1 MMLSLNLERMIQGKN
16 ILITGGTGTIGSAL
30 VRKILGYQPAVVR
43 IYSRD
48 ETKQLELLLS
58 LKNPANV
65 RYLIGD
71 IRDSER
77 LGKAFEDIDYVFH
90 TAALKHLPACEFNPF
105 EAIKTNVIGTQNL
118 IDQSIAKGVKLVI
131 GISTDKVVNPSSI
144 LGTTKLLAEKLLI
157 AANFSKGRHRTIFSC
172 VRFGNVAGAR
182 GSVIPVFLDQLSR
195 HETLTVTDPQ
205 MTRFIMSTDEAVDLV
220 LKAASLAGGGEIFIF
235 TMPSVKVNDIAE
247 AIAGRFMKVTGETV
261 KIEISGLRPGEKLHE
276 ELIVTDELH
285 KTFRYENL
293 LILASDYGHLPP
305 GIPLDLSNPPVLS
318 SDAQEPLSQ
327 TEILELV
334 KPVDRCNILKWE
346 AQYEPHA
353 LSDCPGQTKV
363 QPPAG

>member
-30 VRKILGYQPAVVR
+30 VRKILEYQPAVVR
-43 IYSRD
+43 VYSRD
-48 ETKQLELLLS
+48 ETKQLELSLS

-77 LGKAFEDIDYVFH
+77 LAKAFEDIDYIFH
-90 TAALKHLPACEFNPF
+90 AAALKHLPACEFNPV
-105 EAIKTNVIGTQNL
+105 EAIKTNVIGTQNV
-118 IDQSIAKGVKLVI
+118 IDQSLAKGVKLVI

-144 LGTTKLLAEKLLI
+144 LGITKLLAEKLMI

-195 HETLTVTDPQ
+195 NKILTVTDPK

-220 LKAASLAGGGEIFIF
+220 VKAASLASGGEIFVF
-235 TMPSVKVNDIAE
+235 TMPTVKVMDVAEVIAE
-247 AIAGRFMKVTGETV
+247 RFRKVTGESV

-276 ELIVTDELH
+276 ELIAADELPL
-285 KTFRYENL
+285 TFRLEEL
-293 LILASDYGHLPP
+293 LIRASSYGHMPP

-334 KPVDRCNILKWE
+334 KTVDRCNILKWE
-346 AQYEPHA
+346 AQYDPHA

-363 QPPAG
+363 QPPA

>member
-1 MMLSLNLERMIQGKN
+1 MIPGLNLERMIQGKN

-30 VRKILGYQPAVVR
+30 ARKILAYQPAVVR

-58 LKNPANV
+58 LENSANV

-77 LGKAFEDIDYVFH
+77 LGKALEDIDYIFH

-105 EAIKTNVIGTQNL
+105 EAVKTNIIGTQNV
-118 IDQSIAKGVKLVI
+118 IDQSLAKGVKLVI

-144 LGTTKLLAEKLLI
+144 LGITKLLAEKLMI
-157 AANFSKGRHRTIFSC
+157 AANFSKGQHRTIFSC

-195 HETLTVTDPQ
+195 NKTLTVTDPN
-205 MTRFIMSTDEAVDLV
+205 MTRFIMSVDEAVNLV
-220 LKAASLAGGGEIFIF
+220 LKAASLANGGEVFVF
-235 TMPSVKVNDIAE
+235 TMPTIKVIDVAEVIAE
-247 AIAGRFMKVTGETV
+247 RFRKVTGEPV

-276 ELIVTDELH
+276 ELIAADELPL
-285 KTFRYENL
+285 TFRLEEL
-293 LILASDYGHLPP
+293 LILASNYGHLPP
-305 GIPLDLSNPPVLS
+305 GMPLDLVNPPVLVS
-318 SDAQEPLSQ
+318 KDQEPLSH
-327 TEILELV
+327 TEIMKLV
-334 KPVDRCNILKWE
+334 QMADRSNILKWE
-346 AQYEPHA
+346 
-353 LSDCPGQTKV
+353 G
-363 QPPAG
+363 